1 MYFKTL
7 MLSFCFVSFSTFA
20 SEESSRD
27 LEKEVPN
34 RLPIRADSDAPA
46 WNIDVEND
54 MHYCYRTK
62 ADLTFWRSSEDET
75 VLLTIEAQQAE
86 ITKKYRWLADA
97 GQTIHWFKSLPISE
111 QETYSITMGEVV
123 EHQLVLH
130 KTSGSTQQMYQLN
143 CIRQARLLEK

>member
-1 MYFKTL
+1 
-7 MLSFCFVSFSTFA
+7 MLILSICFISFSA
-20 SEESSRD
+20 LADDRD
-27 LEKEVPN
+27 LTKEVDK
-34 RLPIRADSDAPA
+34 RDGVRADSDAPA

-62 ADLTFWRSSEDET
+62 ADLIFWRSSEDET
-75 VLLTIEAQQAE
+75 AILTIEAHQADV
-86 ITKKYRWLADA
+86 TKKYRWLADS
-97 GQTIHWFKSLPISE
+97 GQTTYWFKSLPISE

-130 KTSGSTQQMYQLN
+130 KTSGSIQQMYQLN